1 VTVKVNAPP
10 NAEQGAARLARPSQG
25 GAKLISERAFTI
37 RHLAL
42 NKPLRVKGVSV
53 AWDSASGQSGVVEV
67 PPQRLEVMPSVSGV
81 LDPQPRTFRAPLAKP
96 TEDPKA
102 QAEAEASYWAQHGPP
117 PLVEL
122 NWALIIALALIAVSV
137 VSVGVGWA
145 VRRWFEVRR
154 LARLPK
160 EDTRP
165 AHIIAL
171 ELLERLERERLPEL
185 GEVKVYYGA
194 LSEVLRGY
202 LARRY
207 DLPTQELTSGE
218 LRRAAESLAL
228 SGEVARCLEQL
239 IETSD
244 LVLFAKLLPHQSE
257 CEEAM
262 RLTRRVIEL
271 TPPEPE
277 LEPQKEPQKEPQEEP
292 HTNEREAEHAK
303 EEEGA

>member
-1 VTVKVNAPP
+1 VTVKVNAPQD
-10 NAEQGAARLARPSQG
+10 AEQGAALLPRPSDE
-25 GAKLISERAFTI
+25 GAKLTSERAFTI

-53 AWDSASGQSGVVEV
+53 TWDSASGQSGVVEV

-81 LDPQPRTFRAPLAKP
+81 LEPKPRTFRAPLAKP
-96 TEDPKA
+96 TDDPQA

-122 NWALIIALALIAVSV
+122 NWLLIIALALIAVSV

-145 VRRWFEVRR
+145 VRRWFEARR

-165 AHIIAL
+165 AHVIAL

-207 DLPTQELTSGE
+207 ALPTQELTSGE
-218 LRRAAESLAL
+218 LRRAAESLEL
-228 SGEVARCLEQL
+228 SGEVERCLEQL

-271 TPPEPE
+271 TPPEPNQ
-277 LEPQKEPQKEPQEEP
+277 EPDQEPQEEP
-292 HTNEREAEHAK
+292 HNTEREADHPK
-303 EEEGA
+303 EEERV